1 MGVIAMPTT
10 DTVLLEVKGLIKH
23 FPVRQKAFRHR
34 KGMVEA
40 VDVCKTDAP
49 LYRDL
54 GDEHFVAC
62 RRTNGLDLQPICG
75 AYADSSVGA
84 PL

>member
-1 MGVIAMPTT
+1 
-10 DTVLLEVKGLIKH
+10 
-23 FPVRQKAFRHR
+23 
-34 KGMVEA
+34 MVEA

-62 RRTNGLDLQPICG
+62 RRTDELDLQPIRG

-84 PL
+84 PS